1 MRENQDTARRAA
13 IKRIAG
19 KPEMVNLG
27 KVVDLTSGGN
37 SASKDYSS
45 YAPPVYVDNRR

>member
-1 MRENQDTARRAA
+1 MEKRRELTRSAA
-13 IKRIAG
+13 IKRITG
-19 KPEMVNLG
+19 NPEMVNLG

-45 YAPPVYVDNRR
+45 YAPPVYVDRR

>member
-1 MRENQDTARRAA
+1 MEKRRELTRGAA

-19 KPEMVNLG
+19 NPEMVNLG
-27 KVVDLTSGGN
+27 KVVDLTHGGN

-45 YAPPVYVDNRR
+45 YAPPGLRGQ